1 MVLKKVLALKRAWAQ
16 STGWKASQQRELAAK
31 RKQGHDPRLRKR
43 MDQLPGLRSK
53 SNASW
58 GVGTEGGRQR
68 MEGERDGGRTQVTWD
83 PEFRK

>member
-43 MDQLPGLRSK
+43 MDQLPGLR
-53 SNASW
+53 
-58 GVGTEGGRQR
+58 
-68 MEGERDGGRTQVTWD
+68 
-83 PEFRK
+83 